1 LKNLYLY
8 NGQPVSPQDPIFSAS
23 SRVHRYGDGFFETMR
38 FFGGRLQ
45 HSYHH
50 EQRVLKS
57 LMLLK
62 MQEPDGGFS
71 KLEQQIEALCASA
84 GVKSA
89 RVRVS
94 FLREADGFYTPKNQ
108 YTSTLVEILELDYEG
123 YPLNHSGLILGN
135 YKELSKNSNFLSFL
149 KTSSSL
155 IYVMAGIHAKEQQWD
170 DCIIYNEMG
179 RVCETVSANIFCVS
193 GDFIVTP
200 PLSEYCIDG
209 VMRKTVMDLARSYGY
224 DVVEREL
231 TELDL
236 SGCREI
242 FLTSAAMGIQWVG
255 DYMGKKLVCV
265 AGKVLSDKLNSR
277 EV

>member
-1 LKNLYLY
+1 MKKLYLY
-8 NGQPVSPQDPIFSAS
+8 NGDPVTSVDPIFSAS
-23 SRVHRYGDGFFETMR
+23 SRAHRYGDGFFETMR

-45 HSYHH
+45 HCYHH
-50 EQRVLKS
+50 EQRVQKS
-57 LMLLK
+57 LLLLK
-62 MQEPDGGFS
+62 MQEPDGGFEQ
-71 KLEQQIEALCASA
+71 LEQQIESLCTQE
-84 GVKSA
+84 GIKSA

-94 FLREADGFYTPKNQ
+94 FIREADGFYTPKNQ
-108 YTSTLVEILELDYEG
+108 YTSTLVEVLELDYEG
-123 YPLNHSGLILGN
+123 YPLNRTGLVLGN

-170 DCIIYNEMG
+170 DCVIYNEMG
-179 RVCETVSANIFCVS
+179 RVCETVSTNIFGVS
-193 GDFIVTP
+193 GDFILTP
-200 PLSEYCIDG
+200 PLSEYCVDG

-224 DVVEREL
+224 EVVEREL

-255 DYMGKKLVCV
+255 DYMGKKLVC
-265 AGKVLSDKLNSR
+265 AASKVLSDQLNGK
-277 EV
+277 